1 MGNRNQSK
9 LCEIFYAVK
18 MNLAILCPSKEMKT
32 NRQLV
37 CTRIVIN
44 HLCVIL
50 GFCLLMCKMSLILC
64 SFYYMRA
71 ALKAMP
77 PVLWCWP
84 TVSETEIDGVA
95 VQAEASLQYP
105 VMCCCRMALW
115 QQIGG
120 LVGQHLAQ
128 KCIWSKGVELNSSMR
143 KNTSPVDIHWCLLNA
158 YGDHTVDVNTVRVGA
173 VFDRGWPPLV
183 EFFTS
188 VACRLLF
195 TAGENALLMV
205 LTMLK

>member
-1 MGNRNQSK
+1 MGFFLSFSLLVLNDYINAQARVRSIESYGKSILGFMGNRNQSK

-77 PVLWCWP
+77 PVL
-84 TVSETEIDGVA
+84 
-95 VQAEASLQYP
+95 
-105 VMCCCRMALW
+105 
-115 QQIGG
+115 
-120 LVGQHLAQ
+120 
-128 KCIWSKGVELNSSMR
+128 
-143 KNTSPVDIHWCLLNA
+143 
-158 YGDHTVDVNTVRVGA
+158 
-173 VFDRGWPPLV
+173 
-183 EFFTS
+183 
-188 VACRLLF
+188 LF
-195 TAGENALLMV
+195 
-205 LTMLK
+205 